1 MNDITKNNKIMEEN
15 MQRTFTVLFIC
26 LAIMVI
32 STQVGAHPTFYG
44 TEGIFRTYAAQATPM
59 GYLTFGLHGDYAFCD
74 EQTMEPP
81 SDSTRHHG
89 FINTFLGYAPITF
102 FELGLNAT
110 VQGRYYART
119 KSEDVYDFSFKGL
132 RPIAKIGIPVFE
144 DTVNQIGFV
153 LGATGFVNIPWE
165 PIASSDSQMV
175 DKGFMSNIPQ
185 SPSFGALFCADFNFN
200 VFGLRL
206 NAGSEGP
213 SKFKEPDNLP
223 GYIPYTPEE
232 PERRFVWGVG
242 VEILTGP
249 YVKFVFEAI
258 GKHCENAVDTMW
270 MTPGIRFV
278 TPVGVTI
285 DIGADFSLQPDY
297 DFVHDYDR
305 TSTSYE
311 PYINQRSKWRPFFGI
326 TSSSAI
332 FAKPPPPPTATI
344 AGKITDAET
353 GEPLAATISFPGS
366 DMQSITADVTT
377 GLYKIVVSPGLYR
390 LHVDADGYKWVE
402 KPIRV
407 VQGQTEVQDFAL
419 TKKKAPPPPEKKV
432 GILTGRVISS
442 KDKTAISAKV
452 TIVEKDTTLAT
463 DPSTGVYKIT
473 VGIGTY
479 TVKAEADDYVTD
491 AKPGVEIKN
500 KETTIQ
506 NFELTEKMKKGQ
518 VITLRG
524 IYFDTG
530 KATIRPESYPVLD
543 DAVRVLQANP
553 KVVVEIAGHTD
564 SVGGDAYNMR
574 LSEARANSVR
584 TYLIS
589 RGIQATRLVAR
600 GYGETMPI
608 ASNATRDGRQMN
620 RRIEFRVLSD

>member
-1 MNDITKNNKIMEEN
+1 
-15 MQRTFTVLFIC
+15 MQRYFLLCMTMLI
-26 LAIMVI
+26 LALLTNIA
-32 STQVGAHPTFYG
+32 GAHPTFYG
-44 TEGIFRTYAAQATPM
+44 TEGIFRTYAAKPTPM
-59 GYLTFGLHGDYAFCD
+59 GYLTFGLHGDYAFAD
-74 EQTMEPP
+74 EKTLTPP
-81 SDSTRHHG
+81 SDSARHQG
-89 FINTFLGYAPITF
+89 QINTYLGYAPINF
-102 FELGLNAT
+102 FELALNAT
-110 VQGRYYART
+110 IEGRYYARPQ
-119 KSEDVYDFSFKGL
+119 SEDVYEFAFRGL

-144 DTVNQIGFV
+144 DKENQIGFT
-153 LGATGFVNIPWE
+153 LGATGFVNIPWDA
-165 PIASSDSQMV
+165 IASSDSEMV
-175 DKGFMSNIPQ
+175 AKGFMAHVDRNA
-185 SPSFGALFCADFNFN
+185 SFGALFCADFNFN

-206 NAGSEGP
+206 NVGSEGP
-213 SKFKEPDNLP
+213 ADFKDPDDLP
-223 GYIPYTPEE
+223 AYIPYAVDE
-232 PERRFVWGVG
+232 PERRFVWGIG

-285 DIGADFSLQPDY
+285 DLGADFPLQSDY
-297 DFVHDYDR
+297 DFVSDYDR
-305 TSTSYE
+305 TSSSLE

-332 FAKPPPPPTATI
+332 FAKPPPPPKATI
-344 AGKITDAET
+344 AGKVTDEET

-366 DMQSITADVTT
+366 DLQSITTDVET

-390 LHVDADGYKWVE
+390 FHVESDGYKWIE

-407 VQGQTEVQDFAL
+407 VKGQTEVEDFAL
-419 TKKKAPPPPEKKV
+419 SKKKEPPPPEMKA

-442 KDKTAISAKV
+442 KEKTPIAAKV
-452 TIVEKDTTLAT
+452 TIVEKDTTLIA
-463 DPSTGVYKIT
+463 DASTGVYKIT
-473 VGIGTY
+473 IGVGTY
-479 TVKAEADDYVTD
+479 TVKADADDYVTD
-491 AKPGVEIKN
+491 AKPGVEVKN

-530 KATIRPESYPVLD
+530 KAIIRPESYPVLD
-543 DAVRVLQANP
+543 DAVRVLQANQT
-553 KVVVEIAGHTD
+553 VVVEIAGHTD
-564 SVGGDAYNMR
+564 SVGSDSSNMR

-589 RGIQATRLVAR
+589 RGIQPNRLIAR
-600 GYGETMPI
+600 GYGESMPV
-608 ASNATRDGRQMN
+608 ASNATRDGRQLN
-620 RRIEFRVLSD
+620 RRIEFRVLSE

>member
-1 MNDITKNNKIMEEN
+1 MYKKTMEDT
-15 MQRTFTVLFIC
+15 MQRTIFALF
-26 LAIMVI
+26 AILIVMLVA
-32 STQVGAHPTFYG
+32 TQVAAHPTFYG
-44 TEGIFRTYAAQATPM
+44 TEGIFRTYAAEATQM
-59 GYLTFGLHGDYAFCD
+59 GYLTFGLHGDYAFAD
-74 EQTMEPP
+74 EKTMTPP
-81 SDSTRHHG
+81 SDSARHHG
-89 FINTFLGYAPITF
+89 HINTFLGYAPITF
-102 FELGLNAT
+102 FELGLNA
-110 VQGRYYART
+110 QAEGRYYARPE
-119 KSEDVYDFSFKGL
+119 SEDEYSFSFKGL

-144 DTVNQIGFV
+144 DTVNQISFV
-153 LGATGFVNIPWE
+153 LGATGYVNIPWDAI
-165 PIASSDSQMV
+165 PGSDSTMV
-175 DKGFMSNIPQ
+175 SKGFMSHIDRN
-185 SPSFGALFCADFNFN
+185 PSFGALFCVDFNFN

-213 SKFKEPDNLP
+213 ASFKDADNLP
-223 GYIPYTPEE
+223 GYIPYTPDE

-258 GKHCENAVDTMW
+258 GKHCENAMDSMW

-285 DIGADFSLQPDY
+285 DMGADFSLQSDY

-305 TSTSYE
+305 SSPTFD

-332 FAKPPPPPTATI
+332 FAKPPPPPKATI
-344 AGKITDAET
+344 AGKVTDAET

-366 DMQSITADVTT
+366 ELQSITTDIET

-390 LHVDADGYKWVE
+390 FHVESDGYKWVE

-407 VQGQTEVQDFAL
+407 VKGQTEVEDFAL
-419 TKKKAPPPPEKKV
+419 AKKKEPPPPEKKV

-442 KDKTAISAKV
+442 KDKTGLSAKV
-452 TIVEKDTTLAT
+452 TVVEKDTTLTT
-463 DPSTGVYKIT
+463 DASTGVYKIT
-473 VGIGTY
+473 IGVGTY
-479 TVKAEADDYVTD
+479 TVKAEADDYITD
-491 AKPGVEIKN
+491 AKPGVVIKK

-543 DAVRVLQANP
+543 DAVRVLKANET
-553 KVVVEIAGHTD
+553 VVVEIAGHTD
-564 SVGGDAYNMR
+564 SVGSDSYNMR

-589 RGIQATRLVAR
+589 RGIGPNRLIAR
-600 GYGETMPI
+600 GYGETMPV

-620 RRIEFRVLSD
+620 RRIEFRVLSE